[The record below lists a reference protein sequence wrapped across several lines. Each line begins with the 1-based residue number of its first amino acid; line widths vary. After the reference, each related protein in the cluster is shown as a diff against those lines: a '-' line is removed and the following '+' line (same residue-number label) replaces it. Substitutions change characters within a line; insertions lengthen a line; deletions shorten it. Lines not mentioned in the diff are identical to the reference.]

1 MLQFFGV
8 AREYLIINP
17 IKLQIHQL
25 GFAKHLHGIGQN
37 FREHGFVHGFVNFK
51 NPYQIPIHGG

>member
-25 GFAKHLHGIGQN
+25 GFDVK
-37 FREHGFVHGFVNFK
+37 VNLNINMK
-51 NPYQIPIHGG
+51 LVNKY